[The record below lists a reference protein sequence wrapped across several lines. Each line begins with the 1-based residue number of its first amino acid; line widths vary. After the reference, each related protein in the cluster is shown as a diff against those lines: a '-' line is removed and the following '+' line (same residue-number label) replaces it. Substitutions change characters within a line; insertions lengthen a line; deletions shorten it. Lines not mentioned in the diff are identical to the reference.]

1 MSRSSHA
8 SYLVPHTL
16 CLIALLAGCKEQ
28 APKKAAAAA
37 PAAGPQLRATVV
49 TIRTTLEPDNK
60 TLTHTLVIGGGRA
73 RSTDEQDQWR
83 LFDTKAKTV
92 TFVDDV
98 AKTIR
103 TESLESLLKRHRE
116 ALAEPLPPHY
126 PRAYVKRTGEKR
138 PMQGATAEQTL
149 IDVGGYRRELWLAE
163 HRAIPDG
170 LFAMMQASDGSSS
183 PLAPMMRAA
192 DDALT
197 RTRAFPLL
205 DRSEVTIG
213 DKKRVTDRAVVGIAE
228 RNVPEAMLSV
238 PRGYRDLTPK
248 PAAPK

>member
-1 MSRSSHA
+1 M
-8 SYLVPHTL
+8 
-16 CLIALLAGCKEQ
+16 
-28 APKKAAAAA
+28 
-37 PAAGPQLRATVV
+37 
-49 TIRTTLEPDNK
+49 
-60 TLTHTLVIGGGRA
+60 HTLVISGGRA
-73 RSTDEQDQWR
+73 RSTDEQDRWR

-92 TFVDDV
+92 TFVDDI
-98 AKTIR
+98 AKTTR
-103 TESLESLLKRHRE
+103 TESLDSLLKKHRE
-116 ALAEPLPPHY
+116 AMAEPLPPHY

-138 PMQGATAEQTL
+138 PMHGATAEQTL

-170 LFAMMQASDGSSS
+170 LFAMMQASDGASS

-192 DDALT
+192 HDALT
-197 RTRAFPLL
+197 RTKAFPLL
-205 DRSEVTIG
+205 DHSEVTIG